1 MKYLVA
7 LAVLY
12 FLASLGVSAMPY
24 VRVLGVTPDLV
35 LILAACW
42 AVVRGQ
48 NEAMVVVPMAGVL
61 RDLTSSDPLG
71 TSVLGL
77 APIVPLAALVQL
89 RAVESQFLPAVA
101 VVFLGTC
108 FHGIVSMTVLA
119 ATGQTVPVGDGV
131 LRVVIPQA
139 VVNALFT
146 IIVYLPVIWL
156 SPKPRPGPLGARR
169 WLSST

>member
-1 MKYLVA
+1 MRYLAA

-12 FLASLGVSAMPY
+12 FLASFAVSAMPY
-24 VRVLGVTPDLV
+24 VRVLGVTPDLM

-48 NEAMVVVPMAGVL
+48 NEAMVVVPMAGVF

-77 APIVPLAALVQL
+77 APIVPLTALVRV
-89 RAVESQFLPAVA
+89 RAVESQFVPAVV
-101 VVFLGTC
+101 VVFAATC

-119 ATGQTVPVGDGV
+119 ATGQAVPVGDG
-131 LRVVIPQA
+131 LMRVVVPLA
-139 VVNALFT
+139 VVNSLFT
-146 IIVYLPVIWL
+146 VIVYLPVIWL
-156 SPKPRPGPLGARR
+156 TVRARPGPLGARR

>member
-1 MKYLVA
+1 MRYLAA
-7 LAVLY
+7 LAMLY
-12 FLASLGVSAMPY
+12 FLASFGVSAMPH

-48 NEAMVVVPMAGVL
+48 KEAMIVVPMAGAF

-77 APIVPLAALVQL
+77 APIVPLATLVQL
-89 RAVESQFLPAVA
+89 RAVESRFVSA
-101 VVFLGTC
+101 VVVVFVGSC

-119 ATGQTVPVGDGV
+119 ATGQEVPLWDG
-131 LRVVIPQA
+131 LMRVVAPLAI
-139 VVNALFT
+139 VNALFT
-146 IIVYLPVIWL
+146 AIVYLPVMWL
-156 SPKPRPGPLGARR
+156 SPSRRPGPISARR